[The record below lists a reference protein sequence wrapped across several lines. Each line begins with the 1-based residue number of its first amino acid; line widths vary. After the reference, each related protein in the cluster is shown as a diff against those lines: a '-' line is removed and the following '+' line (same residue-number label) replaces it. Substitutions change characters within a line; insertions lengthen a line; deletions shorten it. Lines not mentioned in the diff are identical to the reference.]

1 MGTEVLRKNVQ
12 KMFYAYVDFS
22 EDFSNIEI
30 ELVKPPSL

>member
-1 MGTEVLRKNVQ
+1 MRIDKCPNVLTEN
-12 KMFYAYVDFS
+12 AYVDFS